1 MRTISMHVISIV
13 AAGRLEGGRTHSR
26 VRVGGQQLWP
36 AGDWGRLPQALSNR
50 GEGYCCHSLGGAHAA
65 PEPGDP
71 TSSPTRHLTTR
82 LLSIVSFLL
91 WAIDP
96 FPSSH
101 THTQTQAIVAL
112 GSKALRAV
120 RAPEVPAMIQSTPL
134 PSPPLPFEP
143 GPRSSPHRRGC
154 SDVREPAQC
163 HDVVPGQAVD
173 LGQQRPRANG
183 SGHQARHSPA

>member
-1 MRTISMHVISIV
+1 MSPNKPPAMYSGDETASVVIVISITWPDAYGRKSVIEDVTTNV
-13 AAGRLEGGRTHSR
+13 AADAPISGHS
-26 VRVGGQQLWP
+26 GFENW
-36 AGDWGRLPQALSNR
+36 N
-50 GEGYCCHSLGGAHAA
+50 SLVTESRFSLAIA
-65 PEPGDP
+65 
-71 TSSPTRHLTTR
+71 TR

-101 THTQTQAIVAL
+101 THTQTQALVAL
-112 GSKALRAV
+112 GSKALRAL

-163 HDVVPGQAVD
+163 RDVVPGQAVD